1 MDTANENKKT
11 VRVAIVDDN
20 AILRNLSAKQLENS
34 DFAILFRAD
43 NGQDAVKK
51 ILDYGLPDVCIVEE
65 NFATAK
71 LLLEEYPNL
80 KVLMS
85 STTDSEESIG
95 NMLKIGVSG
104 YVLKFADP
112 DEITTAIRALNAGK
126 KYFSKGIFELVKQY
140 PLIRN

>member
-11 VRVAIVDDN
+11 IRVAIVDDN
-20 AILRNLSAKQLENS
+20 AILRNLSVKQLENS
-34 DFAILFRAD
+34 GFVILFRAD
-43 NGQDAVKK
+43 NEQDAVKK

-71 LLLEEYPNL
+71 LLLEECPNL

-85 STTDSEESIG
+85 TTADNEESVG
-95 NMLKIGVSG
+95 NMLKAGVLG

-112 DEITTAIRALNAGK
+112 DEITIAIKALSTGK
-126 KYFSKGIFELVKQY
+126 KYFSVGVSGAAMEYFK
-140 PLIRN
+140 

>member
-20 AILRNLSAKQLENS
+20 AILRNLSAKWLES
-34 DFAILFRAD
+34 SGFVILFQAD

-71 LLLEEYPNL
+71 LLLEECPNL
-80 KVLMS
+80 HVLMS
-85 STTDSEESIG
+85 STADSEESVG
-95 NMLKIGVSG
+95 NMLKAGVSG

-112 DEITTAIRALNAGK
+112 DEITIAIKALSAGN
-126 KYFSKGIFELVKQY
+126 KYFSVGVSRAAMEYFK
-140 PLIRN
+140 